1 MILPVFR
8 YKSAYI
14 VDLENRYAID
24 DGLLGKHIRISFS
37 EDCFLSLIFPSV
49 VLKNG
54 YPELSIPWLL
64 KKYGVDRGCWGKINS
79 YNKIDNLKPVDAWIS
94 GILVECFAKTA
105 KDILSPG
112 IVQDLAKK
120 IVYSLQI
127 INPDAIRI
135 PSDEQRCDLCNVS
148 ASIVLMENGK
158 PMPELKFASVLDFSK
173 GRLSISDIRQ
183 GLSNINKIVSVSYEL
198 LNNARVNLTRY
209 DTRAAVLN
217 CATSIE
223 VMLKK
228 RLANHLDLV
237 TSSKSLKNYI
247 LKQADGY
254 SKQIE
259 LCKLL
264 NIQLTG
270 ISSVPEK
277 VISIRHRVIHGGYT
291 PTQEEAGNAY
301 RCTKDALMAFKEPMF
316 EDTSK

>member
-1 MILPVFR
+1 MFLPEFN

-37 EDCFLSLIFPSV
+37 EGCFLSIIFPSV
-49 VLKNG
+49 VLNNG

-64 KKYGVDRGCWGKINS
+64 KKYGVDRGSWGKINS
-79 YNKIDNLKPVDAWIS
+79 YNKINSLKPIDAWIS

-105 KDILSPG
+105 KDMLSSG
-112 IVQDLAKK
+112 IVQNLAKK

-127 INPDAIRI
+127 INPDSIRI
-135 PSDEQRCDLCNVS
+135 PSDKQSCDLCNVS

-173 GRLSISDIRQ
+173 GRLSIADIRQ
-183 GLSNINKIVSVSYEL
+183 GITNINRIVSASYEL

-223 VMLKK
+223 VMIKK
-228 RLANHLDLV
+228 RIANHLDLV

-247 LKQADGY
+247 LRQADGY

-259 LCKLL
+259 LCKSF

-270 ISSVPEK
+270 ISNLQEK
-277 VISIRHRVIHGGYT
+277 VISIRHRVIHGGYI
-291 PTQEEAGNAY
+291 PTQQEAGNAY
-301 RCTKDALMAFKEPMF
+301 RCTKDTLMAFKEPMF
-316 EDTSK
+316 EDSKD